1 MNKIKEL
8 FTRYR
13 EIVMYLI
20 FGVLTTLVGMGSYFI
35 ILRVGTALGASDENG
50 DPTYAL
56 RLIAQVLQWVLAV
69 LFAFYT
75 NRRWVFD
82 GADNAAKPIHIQLI
96 EFSSSR
102 VITLLLDTGVTF
114 GFVWLLDAVNY
125 TQISIL
131 SKDLIAKCVAAVL
144 VIVGNYVLSKLWV
157 FKKRK

>member
-1 MNKIKEL
+1 MNKLTEL

-35 ILRVGTALGASDENG
+35 ILNTGTALGFADESG

-56 RLIAQVLQWVLAV
+56 RLTAQILQWVLAV

-75 NRRWVFD
+75 NRKWVFD
-82 GADNAAKPIHIQLI
+82 AASKNAKPIHVQLV
-96 EFSSSR
+96 EFASSR

-114 GFVWLLDAVNY
+114 GFVWLLDALNY
-125 TQISIL
+125 TQISFL

-157 FKKRK
+157 FRKK

>member
-1 MNKIKEL
+1 MNKIKDL

-82 GADNAAKPIHIQLI
+82 GADSAAKPIHIQLI

>member
-1 MNKIKEL
+1 MSKIKEL
-8 FTRYR
+8 FNRYR

-35 ILRVGTALGASDENG
+35 ILKSGTALGFSDDNG

-56 RLIAQVLQWVLAV
+56 RLTAQVLQWILAV

-75 NRRWVFD
+75 NRKWVFD
-82 GADNAAKPIHIQLI
+82 GAEKSAKPMRVQLV
-96 EFSSSR
+96 EFGSSR

-114 GFVWLLDAVNY
+114 GLVWLLDAVNY
-125 TQISIL
+125 TQFSIF
-131 SKDLIAKCVAAVL
+131 SKDLIAKCTAAAL
-144 VIVGNYVLSKLWV
+144 VIIGNYVLSKLWV